1 MRKNDFLM
9 IRKLTIIVA
18 VACVLA
24 GCGEYN
30 KVLKSNDL
38 EYKYA
43 YAKKAFENKRY
54 AQTYTILTD
63 LVPVFRGTPHA
74 EESLYLLAL
83 SYYENKDYI
92 SAGSYFKQYYQRY
105 PRGQYAELARF
116 YAGYGFYLDSPE
128 AQLDQTETIRAME
141 ELQAFL
147 DYYPK
152 SDKVSIAQSAVFELQ
167 DKLVLKELQNA
178 TLYYNLGNYMGNN
191 YESAVITAQNAI
203 KSYPYSKYKEEL
215 EMLVLRARYRE
226 AVESVDEKK
235 MDRFRIVIDEY
246 YSFTNDF
253 PDSKMRKEA
262 DNIFK
267 IANKYVNGI

>member
-1 MRKNDFLM
+1 MRKNDFSMFKRLM
-9 IRKLTIIVA
+9 IIVA
-18 VACVLA
+18 LACILG

-30 KVLKSNDL
+30 KVMKSSDL
-38 EYKYA
+38 EYKYS

-54 AQTYTILTD
+54 AQAYTILGE
-63 LVPVFRGTPHA
+63 LVPIFRGT
-74 EESLYLLAL
+74 
-83 SYYENKDYI
+83 
-92 SAGSYFKQYYQRY
+92 YYQRY

-116 YAGYGFYLDSPE
+116 YAGYGFYLDSPD

-147 DYYPK
+147 DYFPK
-152 SDKVSIAQSAVFELQ
+152 SDKASIAQSAVFELQ

-226 AVESVDEKK
+226 AVESVVEKK
-235 MDRFRIVIDEY
+235 VERFRTVIDEY
-246 YSFTNDF
+246 YSFINDY
-253 PDSKMRKEA
+253 PESKMRKEA

-267 IANKYVNGI
+267 IANKHVNGN

>member
-1 MRKNDFLM
+1 M
-9 IRKLTIIVA
+9 IKRLSIIVA
-18 VACVLA
+18 AACLLM

-30 KVLKSNDL
+30 KVMKSNDL

-54 AQTYTILTD
+54 AQTYTILTE
-63 LVPVFRGTPHA
+63 LVPIFRGTPKA

-83 SYYENKDYI
+83 SYYENKDYLN
-92 SAGSYFKQYYQRY
+92 SGSYFKQYYQRY
-105 PRGQYAELARF
+105 PRGEYAELARF
-116 YAGYGFYLDSPE
+116 YSGYGYYLDSPD
-128 AQLDQTETIRAME
+128 AQLDQTETIKAME

-147 DYYPK
+147 DYFPK
-152 SDKVSIAQSAVFELQ
+152 SDKVSIAQAAVFELQ

-203 KSYPYSKYKEEL
+203 KSYPYSKYKEDL
-215 EMLVLRARYRE
+215 EMLVLRARFKE
-226 AVESVDEKK
+226 ASESVVEKK
-235 MDRFRIVIDEY
+235 LERFRTVIDEY
-246 YSFTNDF
+246 YSFVNDY
-253 PDSKMRKEA
+253 PESKMRKEA

-267 IANKYVNGI
+267 IANKYVNGN

>member
-1 MRKNDFLM
+1 M
-9 IRKLTIIVA
+9 IKRLTVILLLA
-18 VACVLA
+18 SVLV

-30 KVLKSNDL
+30 KVMKSSDL

-54 AQTYTILTD
+54 AQAYTILTE
-63 LVPVFRGTPHA
+63 LVPIFRGTPHA
-74 EESLYLLAL
+74 EESLYLLGL

-116 YAGYGFYLDSPE
+116 YAGYGFYLDSPDP
-128 AQLDQTETIRAME
+128 QLDQSETIRAME

-147 DYYPK
+147 DFFPK
-152 SDKVSIAQSAVFELQ
+152 SDKASIAQSAVFELQ

-203 KSYPYSKYKEEL
+203 KSYPYSKYKEDL

-226 AVESVDEKK
+226 ASESVMEKK
-235 MDRFRIVIDEY
+235 VDRFRTVIDEY
-246 YSFTNDF
+246 YSFINDY

-267 IANKYVNGI
+267 IANKHVNGK

>member
-1 MRKNDFLM
+1 MVKR
-9 IRKLTIIVA
+9 LTIIVTL
-18 VACVLA
+18 ACVLM

-30 KVLKSNDL
+30 KVMKSSDL

-54 AQTYTILTD
+54 AQAYTILTD
-63 LVPVFRGTPHA
+63 LVPVFRGTPKA

-83 SYYENKDYI
+83 SYYENKDYVT
-92 SAGSYFKQYYQRY
+92 AGSYFKQYYQRY

-128 AQLDQTETIRAME
+128 AQLDQSETIRAME

-147 DYYPK
+147 DFYPK
-152 SDKVSIAQSAVFELQ
+152 SDKASIAQSAVFELQ

-226 AVESVDEKK
+226 ASESVEEKK
-235 MDRFRIVIDEY
+235 LERFRTVIYEY
-246 YSFTNDF
+246 YGFINDY
-253 PDSKMRKEA
+253 PDSKNRKEA

-267 IANKYVNGI
+267 IANKFVNGN

>member
-1 MRKNDFLM
+1 MRKNEFLM
-9 IRKLTIIVA
+9 IKKLTIIVA
-18 VACVLA
+18 MACMLA

-43 YAKKAFENKRY
+43 YAKKSFEAKRY
-54 AQTYTILTD
+54 AQAFTILTD
-63 LVPVFRGTPHA
+63 LVPIFRGTPHA

-83 SYYENKDYI
+83 SYYENKDYV

-116 YAGYGFYLDSPE
+116 YAGYGYYLDSPD
-128 AQLDQTETIRAME
+128 AQLDQSETIRAME

-147 DYYPK
+147 DYFPK
-152 SDKVSIAQSAVFELQ
+152 SDKASIAQSAVFELQ
-167 DKLVLKELQNA
+167 DKLVLKELENA
-178 TLYYNLGNYMGNN
+178 QLYYNLGSYMGNN

-203 KSYPYSKYKEEL
+203 KSYPYSKYKESL

-226 AVESVDEKK
+226 AVESVVEKK
-235 MDRFRIVIDEY
+235 VERFRVVIDEY
-246 YSFTNDF
+246 YSFINDF

-267 IANKYVNGI
+267 IANKHVNGN

>member
-1 MRKNDFLM
+1 M
-9 IRKLTIIVA
+9 IKKLTIILAMACMLVA
-18 VACVLA
+18 
-24 GCGEYN
+24 CGEYN
-30 KVLKSNDL
+30 KVMKSTDL

-54 AQTYTILTD
+54 AQAYTILTD
-63 LVPVFRGTPHA
+63 LVPIFRGTPHA
-74 EESLYLLAL
+74 EESLYLLGL

-147 DYYPK
+147 DYFPK
-152 SDKVSIAQSAVFELQ
+152 SDKASIAQSAVFELQ

-203 KSYPYSKYKEEL
+203 KSYPYSKYKEDL
-215 EMLVLRARYRE
+215 EMLVLKARYRE
-226 AVESVDEKK
+226 AVESVEEKK
-235 MDRFRIVIDEY
+235 IERFRTVVDEY
-246 YSFTNDF
+246 YSFINDY
-253 PDSKMRKEA
+253 PDSKSRKEA

-267 IANKYVNGI
+267 IANRYVNGN

>member
-1 MRKNDFLM
+1 M
-9 IRKLTIIVA
+9 IKRLTIILA
-18 VACVLA
+18 LACVLM

-30 KVLKSNDL
+30 KVMKSSDL
-38 EYKYA
+38 DYKYA

-54 AQTYTILTD
+54 AQAYTILSE
-63 LVPVFRGTPHA
+63 LVPIFRGTPNA
-74 EESLYLLAL
+74 EESLYLLGM

-92 SAGSYFKQYYQRY
+92 NSGAQFKIYYQRY

-116 YAGYGFYLDSPE
+116 YSGYGFYLDSPE
-128 AQLDQTETIRAME
+128 SQLDQTETLRAME

-147 DYYPK
+147 DYFPT
-152 SDKVSIAQSAVFELQ
+152 SDKASIAQSALFELQ

-191 YESAVITAQNAI
+191 YESAVTTAQNAI
-203 KSYPYSKYKEEL
+203 KEYPYSKYKEEL
-215 EMLVLRARYRE
+215 EMLVLRSRFKE
-226 AVESVDEKK
+226 ASESVPEKK
-235 MDRFRIVIDEY
+235 VERFRTVIDEY
-246 YSFTNDF
+246 YSFINDF

-267 IANKYVNGI
+267 IASKHVNAD

>member
-1 MRKNDFLM
+1 M
-9 IRKLTIIVA
+9 IKRLTIILVL
-18 VACVLA
+18 ACMMA

-30 KVLKSNDL
+30 KVMKSSDL

-54 AQTYTILTD
+54 AQAFTILNE
-63 LVPVFRGTPHA
+63 LVPIFRGTPKA

-83 SYYENKDYI
+83 SYYENKDYV
-92 SAGSYFKQYYQRY
+92 SSGSWFKQYYQRY

-128 AQLDQTETIRAME
+128 DQLDQTATIRAME

-147 DYYPK
+147 DYFPS
-152 SDKVSIAQSAVFELQ
+152 SDKASLAQSALFELQ

-203 KSYPYSKYKEEL
+203 KEYPYSKYKEEL
-215 EMLVLRARYRE
+215 EMLVLRSRFKE
-226 AVESVDEKK
+226 ASESVPEKK
-235 MDRFRIVIDEY
+235 VERFRTVIDEY
-246 YSFTNDF
+246 YSFINDY

-267 IANKYVNGI
+267 IANRHVNGN

>member
-1 MRKNDFLM
+1 M
-9 IRKLTIIVA
+9 IKRLTIILA
-18 VACVLA
+18 MACVLA
-24 GCGEYN
+24 SCGEYN
-30 KVLKSNDL
+30 KVMKSSDL

-54 AQTYTILTD
+54 AQAYTILTD

-92 SAGSYFKQYYQRY
+92 SSGSYFKQYYQRY

-116 YAGYGFYLDSPE
+116 YAGYGFYLDSPDS
-128 AQLDQTETIRAME
+128 QLDQTETIRAME

-147 DYYPK
+147 DYFPK
-152 SDKVSIAQSAVFELQ
+152 SDKASIAQSAVFELQ

-203 KSYPYSKYKEEL
+203 KSYPYSKYKEDL
-215 EMLVLRARYRE
+215 EMLVLKARYRE
-226 AVESVDEKK
+226 AVESVEEKK
-235 MDRFRIVIDEY
+235 IERFRTVIDEY
-246 YSFTNDF
+246 YSFINDY
-253 PDSKMRKEA
+253 PESKSRKEA

-267 IANKYVNGI
+267 IANRYVNGN

>member
-1 MRKNDFLM
+1 M
-9 IRKLTIIVA
+9 IKRLTIILA
-18 VACVLA
+18 LACMLT

-30 KVLKSNDL
+30 KVLKSSDL

-54 AQTYTILTD
+54 AQAYTILTE
-63 LVPVFRGTPHA
+63 LVPIFRGTAHA

-83 SYYENKDYI
+83 SYYENQDYI
-92 SAGSYFKQYYQRY
+92 SAGSWFKQYYQRY

-116 YAGYGFYLDSPE
+116 YAGYGFYLDSPD
-128 AQLDQTETIRAME
+128 AQLDQSETIRAME

-152 SDKVSIAQSAVFELQ
+152 SDKVAVAQSAVFELQ

-215 EMLVLRARYRE
+215 EMLVLRARYKE
-226 AVESVDEKK
+226 ASESVLEKK
-235 MDRFRIVIDEY
+235 LERFRTVIDEY
-246 YSFTNDF
+246 YSFINDY
-253 PDSKMRKEA
+253 PDSKMRNEA

-267 IANKYVNGI
+267 IANKYVNGN